1 MSHLLDTSKTR
12 PIVLI
17 DIHTHTFP
25 RSDDSLVSPEE
36 LMSRAKRAGLEGI
49 CLTEHDVFWPPIAL
63 EQLSKEYG
71 VTIFPGCEVTT
82 EEGHL
87 LVFGLDRY
95 VFGMHRAAFVRDL
108 VNRAGGVIVLA
119 HPYRRV
125 YRAGALLREGD
136 YGDMIAQTSH
146 HPVIS
151 LVDAVEVFNGRGS
164 EEENGFAAELS
175 RRSNLK
181 GIGGSD
187 SHQLTDIGTYATE
200 FAHPVRNVVELVQEI
215 KAGRFRPVAL
225 AKGCGSLYIERK

>member
-1 MSHLLDTSKTR
+1 MSHLLYTSRTK

-17 DIHTHTFP
+17 DIHTHTSP
-25 RSDDSLVSPEE
+25 RSDDSLVSPEA
-36 LMSRAKRAGLEGI
+36 LMSQAKRAGLDGI
-49 CLTEHDVFWPPIAL
+49 CLTEHDAFWPPIAL
-63 EQLSKEYG
+63 EPLSEEYG
-71 VTIFPGCEVTT
+71 VTLFPGCEVTT

-95 VFGMHRAAFVRDL
+95 VFGMHRAAFVREL
-108 VNRAGGVIVLA
+108 VDRAGGAIVLA

-125 YRAGALLREGD
+125 YREGTLLREGD

-146 HPVIS
+146 QPVIS
-151 LVDAVEVFNGRGS
+151 LVDAVEVLNGRGS

-175 RRSNLK
+175 RRYNLK
-181 GIGGSD
+181 GVGGSD

-200 FAHPVRNVVELVQEI
+200 FEHPVRNVAELVQEI